1 MYMMPYGKD
10 LFDDIFD
17 PVEKLL
23 HSGTLLRPHSKSV
36 MNTDVVERNDGIEL
50 IMDLPGVN
58 KENIK
63 IELEEG
69 YIHITAS
76 SDKQV
81 EEKDNNGKYLR
92 KERQCGKYS
101 RSFYVGENIT
111 EEDVKASF
119 KDGVLTL
126 KFPKNEDKKIE
137 QKKSIFIEG

>member
-1 MYMMPYGKD
+1 MYMFPNTKGLLD
-10 LFDDIFD
+10 NIFD
-17 PVEKLL
+17 PVEEFL
-23 HSGTLLRPHSKSV
+23 HSGTLIHPHSKNV

-69 YIHITAS
+69 YINITAS
-76 SDKQV
+76 SDKQI
-81 EEKDNNGKYLR
+81 EEKDNCGKYLR

-101 RSFYVGENIT
+101 RSFYIGENIT

-126 KFPKNEDKKIE
+126 KFPKNDDKKIE